1 MDKKKKEVRFS
12 SREVDILYILWN
24 AGKPMLASEILA
36 IDQKLKPATVNTALK
51 KMLEK
56 ELVVVADFVKSG
68 NVSGRRYKP
77 TITQKDFEMQK
88 FSTTAADL
96 VNALSHN
103 KDTDSV
109 LEELDNL
116 EEIIKKQR
124 EKIMKKK

>member
-1 MDKKKKEVRFS
+1 MEKKKKDVRFS
-12 SREVDILYILWN
+12 PREVDILYILWN

-36 IDQKLKPATVNTALK
+36 VDKKLKPATVNTALK

-68 NVSGRRYKP
+68 NVYGRRYKP
-77 TITQKDFEMQK
+77 TITLKDFEMQK

-96 VNALSHN
+96 VNALSRST
-103 KDTDSV
+103 DTESV

-116 EEIIKKQR
+116 EQIIQQQR
-124 EKIMKKK
+124 EKILQKK

>member
-1 MDKKKKEVRFS
+1 MEKKKKEVRYS

-36 IDQKLKPATVNTALK
+36 ADEKLKPATVNTALK

-68 NVSGRRYKP
+68 NVYGRRYKP
-77 TITQKDFEMQK
+77 TITLKDFEMQK
-88 FSTTAADL
+88 FSSTAADL
-96 VNALSHN
+96 VTALSRN
-103 KDTDSV
+103 TDTESV

-116 EEIIKKQR
+116 ELIIKKQR
-124 EKIMKKK
+124 EKILKKK

>member
-36 IDQKLKPATVNTALK
+36 VDQKLKPATVNTALK

-68 NVSGRRYKP
+68 NVYGRRQP
-77 TITQKDFEMQK
+77 
-88 FSTTAADL
+88 SP
-96 VNALSHN
+96 
-103 KDTDSV
+103 
-109 LEELDNL
+109 
-116 EEIIKKQR
+116 KKILKCR
-124 EKIMKKK
+124 NFPLLPLI

>member
-1 MDKKKKEVRFS
+1 
-12 SREVDILYILWN
+12 
-24 AGKPMLASEILA
+24 
-36 IDQKLKPATVNTALK
+36 
-51 KMLEK
+51 
-56 ELVVVADFVKSG
+56 
-68 NVSGRRYKP
+68 
-77 TITQKDFEMQK
+77 MQK